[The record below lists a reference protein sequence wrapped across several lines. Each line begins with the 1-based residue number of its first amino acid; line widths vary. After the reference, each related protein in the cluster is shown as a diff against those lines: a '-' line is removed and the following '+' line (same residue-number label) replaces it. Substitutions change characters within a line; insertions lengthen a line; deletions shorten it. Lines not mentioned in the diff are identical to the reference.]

1 MEKVAQCQ
9 LQIDIPLNL
18 FSILSKTDNLLMFCI
33 SKDGLKTNSN
43 ILHNDIPTKKRYYK
57 ALKQLKDAG
66 LIEKSSKYKGT
77 YFHTTYGSIVYQ
89 REIIEMS
96 EYKKQIE
103 KMKMIDNIKKVNKYS
118 NTEILKLIQDVIDND
133 ITINNSV
140 TYPSIP
146 SSLSSEIIMSYEQL
160 VPSMIKKI
168 RECNNELLIATRLG
182 SEELINEIILK
193 AKIGVNVKILA
204 DTKLVEGYFKS
215 QNKNSESNN
224 GKENENEN
232 ERIKV
237 IANPWYPN
245 SEGVERRVCNIP
257 FGILV
262 IDGKE
267 AGVEL
272 INRNDSQN
280 FFAGII
286 IRDEKFASMVKEL
299 YFKIWDT
306 TPNNSDLLT
315 ANA

>member
-1 MEKVAQCQ
+1 MKEVARCQ
-9 LQIDIPLNL
+9 QQIDTSLNL

-66 LIEKSSKYKGT
+66 LIEKSSKYIGT

-89 REIIEMS
+89 REVVEMS
-96 EYKKQIE
+96 EYKKHIE
-103 KMKMIDNIKKVNKYS
+103 KMKMIDNLKKANKYS
-118 NTEILKLIQDVIDND
+118 DTDILKLIQDVIDND
-133 ITINNSV
+133 ITTNNSI
-140 TYPSIP
+140 TCPSTP
-146 SSLSSEIIMSYEQL
+146 SPFSSEIIVSFEQL
-160 VPSMIKKI
+160 MSSMIKKI
-168 RECNNELLIATRLG
+168 RECSNELLIATRIG

-193 AKIGVNVKILA
+193 AKIGVIVKILA

-215 QNKNSESNN
+215 QIKNCESDN
-224 GKENENEN
+224 GKENEN

-257 FGILV
+257 FGIIV

-286 IRDEKFASMVKEL
+286 IRDERFASIVKEL

-306 TPNNSDLLT
+306 SPNNDNLLT